1 MKVDFYPIMRDCLYY
16 GISVLALMLVLHDG
30 LVEWYEAISLLLLY
44 VVYIAIMYFNTDIEK
59 FVKKRQLKVENDD
72 SLKHDNKRNTRELV
86 YTIEL
91 RDQNEFLEPEID
103 AAKINQKGNDEDEVP
118 YSPFKIPKNDCFK
131 VVLWFILF
139 PLNLTFYLTIPDTN
153 RKVFKKFPFYF
164 ITFLISTAYVA
175 LLTYFVVWM
184 TVILSS
190 QLGIPDTVA
199 GLTLLAA
206 GIPLY
211 SI

>member
-103 AAKINQKGNDEDEVP
+103 AAKNNDEDKAP
-118 YSPFKIPKNDCFK
+118 YSPFKIPKDACFK
-131 VVLWFILF
+131 TVLWFILF
-139 PLNLTFYLTIPDTN
+139 PLNFIFFLTIPDTN
-153 RKVFKKFPFYF
+153 RKIFKKFPFYF

-206 GIPLY
+206 GKPLY